1 MNGLACKASVIALA
15 ALAAATFAVAPS
27 QARPITHD
35 EGVLP
40 AGTELN
46 EDQLDQPTERFYS
59 EENGGQRT
67 YLSVLGDMLF
77 ATPGIFGGMARKAE
91 LSCAT
96 CHQAGHNNPKLF
108 IPGLSGRPGTF
119 STANGMFSPHT
130 GGVSKPV
137 TPPSLRGAAHLAPY
151 AHDGRFATLRDFI
164 RNAVVNEF
172 GGDAPSEQI
181 VDALEAYV
189 RDISF
194 LPNRK
199 VTAGGELTGANSDA
213 ARRGEAIF
221 RRPFRNDAAISCSS
235 CHQPGQ
241 FFVDHKVHDV
251 GSGGSFKTPTLVN
264 AKFSAPYFHDARFTD
279 FRQVVDDFDRQYDL
293 GLTERERADLVAYL
307 DAIGNADEPTTRATV
322 QAELDEIGLFVSVL
336 DTAIPEHNRE
346 VIGLTVETVG
356 HEWRELGEKFPPAKD
371 STAKGGLAERHRARN
386 AVFGVVLT
394 LRRIA
399 MASDAGKFDE
409 AARLYAEYRRGAT
422 SAAAILQA
430 AEKFSLFDPAVREE
444 HFRALDRL
452 VDMADGRSPKR

>member
-1 MNGLACKASVIALA
+1 MNGLACKASIIALA
-15 ALAAATFAVAPS
+15 ALTAALAIASV

-46 EDQLDQPTERFYS
+46 DDQIDRPNELFYS
-59 EENGGQRT
+59 EENGGKRS
-67 YLSVLGDMLF
+67 YLSILGDMLF

-108 IPGLSGRPGTF
+108 IPGLSSRPGTF
-119 STANGMFSPHT
+119 STANTMFSPHT

-172 GGDAPSEQI
+172 GGDAPSEQV

-194 LPNRK
+194 LPNKK
-199 VTAGGELTGANSDA
+199 VTADGKLTNENTDA

-221 RRPFRNDAAISCSS
+221 RRPFRNDAAMSCSS

-264 AKFSAPYFHDARFTD
+264 AKFGAPYFHDGRFTD
-279 FRQVVDDFDRQYDL
+279 FHQVVGYFDRHFDL
-293 GLTERERADLVAYL
+293 GLAESERADLAAYL
-307 DAIGNADEPTTRATV
+307 DAVGDADEPVTRATV
-322 QAELDEIGLFVSVL
+322 QTEIDEIALFVTVL
-336 DTAIPEHNRE
+336 DKAIPERNHE
-346 VIGLTVETVG
+346 IIALTVETVG
-356 HEWRELGEKFPPAKD
+356 HEWRELGEHFPPAKD
-371 STAKGGLAERHRARN
+371 STVKGGLNERRRARN
-386 AVFGVVLT
+386 AIFGVVLT

-399 MASDAGKFDE
+399 MASEAGKFED
-409 AARLYAEYRRGAT
+409 AARLYTDDRRDAT
-422 SAAAILQA
+422 AAAATLKA
-430 AEKFSLFDPAVREE
+430 AQKFSLFDPAVREE

-452 VDMADGRSPKR
+452 VGMAEDRLSKR

>member
-1 MNGLACKASVIALA
+1 MNGFAGKASVAAFA
-15 ALAAATFAVAPS
+15 ALAAALAVAS
-27 QARPITHD
+27 VQARPITHD

-46 EDQLDQPTERFYS
+46 DDQLDRPNELFYS
-59 EENGGQRT
+59 EQNGGQRT
-67 YLSVLGDMLF
+67 DLSVLGDMLF

-108 IPGLSGRPGTF
+108 IPGLSSRPGTF
-119 STANGMFSPHT
+119 STANAMFSPHT

-137 TPPSLRGAAHLAPY
+137 TPPSLRGAVHLAPY
-151 AHDGRFATLRDFI
+151 THDGRFATLRDFI

-172 GGDAPSEQI
+172 GGDAPSEQV

-194 LPNRK
+194 LPNK
-199 VTAGGELTGANSDA
+199 NVAAGGKLTGESSEA
-213 ARRGEAIF
+213 AHRGEAIF
-221 RRPFRNDAAISCSS
+221 RRPFRNDAAMSCAS

-251 GSGGSFKTPTLVN
+251 GTGGSFKTPTLIN
-264 AKFSAPYFHDARFTD
+264 AKFSAPYFHDARFMD
-279 FRQVVDDFDRQYDL
+279 FRQVVDYFDRHYDL
-293 GLTERERADLVAYL
+293 GLTGHERADLVAYL
-307 DAIGNADEPTTRATV
+307 DAVGDADEPITRATV
-322 QAELDEIGLFVSVL
+322 QAELDEIALFVSVL
-336 DTAIPEHNRE
+336 DKAIPERNRE
-346 VIGLTVETVG
+346 IIALTVETVG
-356 HEWRELGEKFPPAKD
+356 HEWRELGENFPPAKD
-371 STAKGGLAERHRARN
+371 TTVKGGLSERRHARN

-399 MASDAGKFDE
+399 MASEAGKFDE
-409 AARLYAEYRRGAT
+409 AAQLYAQYRHDAVVAAT
-422 SAAAILQA
+422 ALKA
-430 AEKFSLFDPAVREE
+430 AEKFSLFDPAVRAE